1 MAPRKVPELIVR
13 VTLTEHIEAWLN
25 EYQCCQGCAYD
36 LHGPGFQ
43 FGWFRFESHSQFPG
57 GMAVSEQ
64 QFYDV
69 DATRRIHRRDYIY
82 SLERGKRYTVLLRR
96 LFSWLDSEEVMVL
109 GYLLSLANREH
120 PSIHDMTT
128 DLAMS
133 SEVLKRALRSL
144 KSKGVLFHD
153 NLSVG
158 DRQKPLW
165 HISHPCRWSFSN
177 VPFADSVD
185 PFAHEPRTFS
195 EHVPRLNEARE
206 FILAQ
211 SDTIRV
217 PNLLFRVQI
226 GWRPRFVWAWLSQL
240 PHDVNPTISGL
251 SKNLQLNWRTIRQA
265 LDTLDEVGMIAIEE
279 HQRRKFGRAV
289 CLYFHL
295 TDVHNWKFKV
305 AQDLYPAPKR
315 RPSHGITPYSV
326 EAGKQERRDSFKPM
340 LQSFPIEE
348 PSDGVTPSNGSAFE
362 SRKLYF
368 RSAESEADLHSNSV
382 FSAGM
387 TVLQPWLTVFQPCM
401 TAKTPSDTPL
411 KALIGNG
418 SSSYNKAFIIK
429 PIKESMEEED
439 ARDLHSTELGNFDL
453 EAKQLPMARII
464 SIADSV
470 SHVFVS
476 SRNRKCDPRLWTDAV
491 AGIFKT
497 GGESAARQFT
507 RYVAD
512 VYMARGNR
520 PIAYNSLAIEDLS
533 AAFLSGRSPSEIAA
547 QETASQSESLT
558 HALHSREKAPGG
570 LDKVESA
577 VDLGKASLTQ
587 TRANSERES
596 PGCSEKEND
605 RLRDLPSD
613 PIKQR
618 WLIHRIWPKLTK
630 SQKSLL
636 QDAWARFP
644 VQGKAIRVFAA
655 QDENCCLKV
664 ILASAEILQNELLG
678 DAPPLPWGV
687 VTLVSSS
694 GPKLLSDAS
703 AEVARHSEIEQKS
716 DFISE
721 VPRSRLDAAIP
732 ILCRAFK
739 PATRLSMKKGYARL
753 NDGDLWHSLC
763 GTFTEKRVRG
773 VLSIIP

>member
-1 MAPRKVPELIVR
+1 
-13 VTLTEHIEAWLN
+13 
-25 EYQCCQGCAYD
+25 
-36 LHGPGFQ
+36 
-43 FGWFRFESHSQFPG
+43 
-57 GMAVSEQ
+57 MAVSGNHLL
-64 QFYDV
+64 DIG
-69 DATRRIHRRDYIY
+69 TPRRVHRRDYVY

-109 GYLLSLANREH
+109 GYILSLANREH
-120 PSIHDMTT
+120 PSIQDMTT

-185 PFAHEPRTFS
+185 PSTHEPRTFS
-195 EHVPRLNEARE
+195 EHVPRINEARE

-226 GWRPRFVWAWLSQL
+226 GWRPRFVWVWLSQL

-251 SKNLQLNWRTIRQA
+251 SKSLNLNWRTIRQA

-305 AQDLYPAPKR
+305 AQDLYPAPKS
-315 RPSHGITPYSV
+315 RPSRGITRYSD
-326 EAGKQERRDSFKPM
+326 EAGRQERWDYFKPM
-340 LQSFPIEE
+340 LQSFQVEDASE
-348 PSDGVTPSNGSAFE
+348 GVSPSNSSAFE

-368 RSAESEADLHSNSV
+368 RSAESEGVLHSDSV
-382 FSAGM
+382 FSVGM
-387 TVLQPWLTVFQPCM
+387 TVFQPWLTAFQPCM

-411 KALIGNG
+411 KPLVDNG

-429 PIKESMEEED
+429 PIKESMEED
-439 ARDLHSTELGNFDL
+439 ARGLPSTERGDLDL
-453 EAKQLPMARII
+453 EGGRLPKARII

-476 SRNRKCDPRLWTDAV
+476 SRNRKCDPGLWTDAV

-497 GGESAARQFT
+497 GGESAARQFA

-512 VYMARGNR
+512 VYAARGNR

-547 QETASQSESLT
+547 QETARQTESLT

-570 LDKVESA
+570 LDKVESV
-577 VDLGKASLTQ
+577 VDLGKATSTQ

-605 RLRDLPSD
+605 RLRDVPSD
-613 PIKQR
+613 PIGQR

-636 QDAWARFP
+636 QDIWARFP
-644 VQGKAIRVFAA
+644 VQDAAIRAFAA
-655 QDENCCLKV
+655 QDEDCCLKV
-664 ILASAEILQNELLG
+664 ISVSAQILQDAFLG
-678 DAPPLPWGV
+678 EAPLLPWQAQASGCDSAPNFPLEASRKGV
-687 VTLVSSS
+687 DRHVEDEQRSEFVS
-694 GPKLLSDAS
+694 
-703 AEVARHSEIEQKS
+703 EVAR
-716 DFISE
+716 
-721 VPRSRLDAAIP
+721 SRLEAAIP
-732 ILCRAFK
+732 ILCRALK
-739 PATRLSMKKGYARL
+739 PATRLSMEKGYSRL
-753 NDGDLWHSLC
+753 SDGDLWRSLC

>member
-1 MAPRKVPELIVR
+1 
-13 VTLTEHIEAWLN
+13 
-25 EYQCCQGCAYD
+25 
-36 LHGPGFQ
+36 
-43 FGWFRFESHSQFPG
+43 
-57 GMAVSEQ
+57 
-64 QFYDV
+64 
-69 DATRRIHRRDYIY
+69 
-82 SLERGKRYTVLLRR
+82 
-96 LFSWLDSEEVMVL
+96 MVL

-133 SEVLKRALRSL
+133 SEVLKRTLRSL

-165 HISHPCRWSFSN
+165 HVSHPCRWSFSN

-185 PFAHEPRTFS
+185 PFAHAPRTFS
-195 EHVPRLNEARE
+195 EHVPRINEARK

-217 PNLLFRVQI
+217 PNLLFRVRI

-295 TDVHNWKFKV
+295 TDVHEWKFR
-305 AQDLYPAPKR
+305 AARDLYPAPKR
-315 RPSHGITPYSV
+315 RPPHGITRYSD
-326 EAGKQERRDSFKPM
+326 EAGRQERKDSFKPM

-348 PSDGVTPSNGSAFE
+348 PSDDVTPSNGSAFE
-362 SRKLYF
+362 SRNLYF
-368 RSAESEADLHSNSV
+368 SSAESEAALHSNSV

-387 TVLQPWLTVFQPCM
+387 TAFQPWLTVFQPCM

-411 KALIGNG
+411 KPLLDNG

-439 ARDLHSTELGNFDL
+439 ARGLPSTERGDLDL
-453 EAKQLPMARII
+453 EGGRLPKARII

-476 SRNRKCDPRLWTDAV
+476 SRNRKCDPGLWTDAV
-491 AGIFKT
+491 ADIFKT
-497 GGESAARQFT
+497 GGESAARQFA

-512 VYMARGNR
+512 VYATRGNR

-533 AAFLSGRSPSEIAA
+533 AAFRSGRSPLEVGA
-547 QETASQSESLT
+547 QEAASQGESLT
-558 HALHSREKAPGG
+558 HALHSSEKAPVG

-577 VDLGKASLTQ
+577 VDTGKASLTQ
-587 TRANSERES
+587 SRANSERES

-613 PIKQR
+613 VTRQR

-636 QDAWARFP
+636 QDIWARFP
-644 VQGKAIRVFAA
+644 VQDAAIRAFAA
-655 QDENCCLKV
+655 QDEDCCLKV
-664 ILASAEILQNELLG
+664 TSVSAQILKDALLG
-678 DAPPLPWGV
+678 EAPLLPWETQASGCDSV
-687 VTLVSSS
+687 PNVPWEGSCKGGDRHVEDVQKCERFQIRIGIGPALVRLMVQRFLKFQGSR
-694 GPKLLSDAS
+694 AS
-703 AEVARHSEIEQKS
+703 
-716 DFISE
+716 
-721 VPRSRLDAAIP
+721 
-732 ILCRAFK
+732 
-739 PATRLSMKKGYARL
+739 
-753 NDGDLWHSLC
+753 
-763 GTFTEKRVRG
+763 
-773 VLSIIP
+773 

>member
-1 MAPRKVPELIVR
+1 M
-13 VTLTEHIEAWLN
+13 
-25 EYQCCQGCAYD
+25 
-36 LHGPGFQ
+36 
-43 FGWFRFESHSQFPG
+43 
-57 GMAVSEQ
+57 SEK

-96 LFSWLDSEEVMVL
+96 LFSWLDSEEMMVL

-185 PFAHEPRTFS
+185 PFAHAPRTFS
-195 EHVPRLNEARE
+195 EHVPRINEARE

-279 HQRRKFGRAV
+279 HQRRKFGRV
-289 CLYFHL
+289 VFLYFHL

-315 RPSHGITPYSV
+315 RPSRGITRYSD
-326 EAGKQERRDSFKPM
+326 EAGRQERKDSFKPM

-368 RSAESEADLHSNSV
+368 RSAESEAVVHSNSV
-382 FSAGM
+382 FSSGM
-387 TVLQPWLTVFQPCM
+387 TAFQPWLTVFQPCM

-411 KALIGNG
+411 KPLVDNG

-439 ARDLHSTELGNFDL
+439 EHGLPSTERGDLDL
-453 EAKQLPMARII
+453 EGSRLPKARII

-476 SRNRKCDPRLWTDAV
+476 SRNRKCDPGLWTDAV
-491 AGIFKT
+491 ADIFKT
-497 GGESAARQFT
+497 GGESAARQFA

-512 VYMARGNR
+512 VYAGRGNR
-520 PIAYNSLAIEDLS
+520 AIAYNSLAIEDLS
-533 AAFLSGRSPSEIAA
+533 AAFLSGRSPLEVGA
-547 QETASQSESLT
+547 QETASQNESLT
-558 HALHSREKAPGG
+558 HALHSREKAPGR

-577 VDLGKASLTQ
+577 DDLGKASLTQ

-596 PGCSEKEND
+596 PGCSEKKND

-613 PIKQR
+613 PSRQR
-618 WLIHRIWPKLTK
+618 WLIHRIWPKLIK

-636 QDAWARFP
+636 QDIWTRFP
-644 VQGKAIRVFAA
+644 VQDAAIRAFAA
-655 QDENCCLKV
+655 LDKDCCLKV
-664 ILASAEILQNELLG
+664 ISASAEVLQNELSG
-678 DAPPLPWGV
+678 DAPPLPWDV
-687 VTLVSSS
+687 VTLVCGS
-694 GPKLLSDAS
+694 GPNTPSDAI
-703 AEVARHSEIEQKS
+703 AEVTRHSEIEQKPAFVS
-716 DFISE
+716 D
-721 VPRSRLDAAIP
+721 VPRFRLDAAIP
-732 ILCRAFK
+732 ILCRGFK
-739 PATRLSMKKGYARL
+739 PATLRSMEKGYARL
-753 NDGDLWHSLC
+753 SDGDLWQSLC
-763 GTFTEKRVRG
+763 CTFTEKRVRG